1 MAKSG
6 RRGEPEGKGKKRVGS
21 LAPFRLN
28 YLTHPSL
35 PFFASFFPC
44 SNSLFLG
51 CHARPMA
58 SNVAGPSKSFANP
71 VIGGMSTIFGHNSG
85 GSNTTIGSSDTTI
98 YPPQPYGLHQSSLP
112 NNASAHTSPSTSA
125 SKTNKSESV
134 TDNTSTGSTVNG
146 LSRKRNASA
155 SPGNDSKEKKA
166 RGEGGGEDALMN
178 SPGSRGPKSA
188 ANGSPTDVRAWG
200 EEAAK

>member
-1 MAKSG
+1 MSG
-6 RRGEPEGKGKKRVGS
+6 RRGDPERKGKRES
-21 LAPFRLN
+21 LAFLIPSI
-28 YLTHPSL
+28 LTCFSL
-35 PFFASFFPC
+35 SLFSPFFP
-44 SNSLFLG
+44 FLSRMS
-51 CHARPMA
+51 CKAMA

-71 VIGGMSTIFGHNSG
+71 VIGGMSTMFGHNSG

-112 NNASAHTSPSTSA
+112 NNASAHTSPSTST

-146 LSRKRNASA
+146 LSRKRNASN

-166 RGEGGGEDALMN
+166 RGEGGGEDASMN
-178 SPGSRGPKSA
+178 SPGARGNKSA
-188 ANGSPTDVRAWG
+188 ANGHPSDVRAWG